1 MKLTL
6 KTGLAT
12 VLWTAAI
19 ACAVGFS
26 IHHDEV
32 VLIWGVLTAAAAAVV
47 SAMVAGDY
55 IAHDAARFI
64 VGKIRDERQATADK
78 VLTAVRENAKARE
91 DRVVSRVQS
100 ANEAA
105 LRRVAG
111 EIAQAMRSDGPTPFR
126 RN

>member
-6 KTGLAT
+6 KTGIAT
-12 VLWTAAI
+12 ILWTAAI
-19 ACAVGFS
+19 ACAIAFS
-26 IHHDEV
+26 AHNDDV
-32 VLIWGVLTAAAAAVV
+32 VLIWGILTAAAAAVV

-55 IAHDAARFI
+55 IARDAAQFI
-64 VGKIRDERQATADK
+64 VGKIREERQATADK
-78 VLTAVRENAKARE
+78 VLTAVRDNAKARE

-105 LRRVAG
+105 IKRVAV
-111 EIAQAMRSDGPTPFR
+111 EVAEAILREPPSPFR